1 MRFNILP
8 IRRLL
13 VAWYKI
19 VLAPLL
25 THWRYHSLELRFSVK
40 TASLRRVHV
49 GWLESHA
56 WRFHG
61 LLRRVHLLY
70 SRYRSHG
77 AAMEKD
83 NYTVASK
90 MAKISI
96 HHTCYLWCK
105 PWHVGIYKKSI
116 LWKKLTIV
124 TGGGYSS
131 SSRAG
136 RLGRTLWPQNSTSV
150 AETEKGGQNST
161 MTPPPNARKGGSIFY
176 ISMKSLQKRGSKI
189 YNSEKYRVKI
199 LQVWKWGSKFYMLKN
214 RGQNSTMLEK
224 RGVNILHPT
233 PKVEVKILHRL
244 KKGGQKGRAYPL
256 PKI

>member
-1 MRFNILP
+1 MHSVELKNLSRHILT
-8 IRRLL
+8 L
-13 VAWYKI
+13 YK
-19 VLAPLL
+19 
-25 THWRYHSLELRFSVK
+25 
-40 TASLRRVHV
+40 
-49 GWLESHA
+49 
-56 WRFHG
+56 
-61 LLRRVHLLY
+61 
-70 SRYRSHG
+70 
-77 AAMEKD
+77 
-83 NYTVASK
+83 TVPSQNVYG
-90 MAKISI
+90 SG
-96 HHTCYLWCK
+96 
-105 PWHVGIYKKSI
+105 PR
-116 LWKKLTIV
+116 
-124 TGGGYSS
+124 GGYSS

-161 MTPPPNARKGGSIFY
+161 MTPTNARKGGQYST
-176 ISMKSLQKRGSKI
+176 SVWKVCKKGGQKSTILKNIG
-189 YNSEKYRVKI
+189 VKI

>member
-1 MRFNILP
+1 MDDEGQVDALCHVSDHRRSGPQLQECGRSTFLP
-8 IRRLL
+8 GN
-13 VAWYKI
+13 
-19 VLAPLL
+19 
-25 THWRYHSLELRFSVK
+25 ED
-40 TASLRRVHV
+40 
-49 GWLESHA
+49 
-56 WRFHG
+56 
-61 LLRRVHLLY
+61 
-70 SRYRSHG
+70 RYRRAIRERWPASTCPNDADKWIHIYI
-77 AAMEKD
+77 
-83 NYTVASK
+83 YTHSAE
-90 MAKISI
+90 
-96 HHTCYLWCK
+96 
-105 PWHVGIYKKSI
+105 I
-116 LWKKLTIV
+116 LIQSNPSRGQRKLPTIPNPRGG
-124 TGGGYSS
+124 GGGYLS

-161 MTPPPNARKGGSIFY
+161 MTPPPPPTLEKGGQYST
-176 ISMKSLQKRGSKI
+176 SVWKVCKKGGQKSTILKNLG
-189 YNSEKYRVKI
+189 VKI